1 MKTIFQKFRS
11 GLSKTRTRL
20 KSALESAIKGNSSLN
35 DEVYDEIEAALI
47 QTDMGLEMA
56 DEIMEA
62 LKSKLK
68 NPVSSDQIYSFL
80 ASEVQD
86 RLSKSDWVNDIDVAL
101 SAKPYVIMLVGV
113 NGTGKT
119 TTIGKLAHIH
129 RGLDRKVLIAAGDT
143 YRAAA
148 VEQLEIWSKRADA
161 EIVKSSPGA
170 DPASVA
176 HDAMKAAVSRDIDVL
191 IIDTAGRLHTSVKL
205 MEELKKI
212 KRVIKGIDENAPH
225 EVLLSLDANNG
236 RNALIQAKE
245 FQEAVGVNG
254 IVLNKLDGTAK
265 GGIALSINHE
275 LNIPV
280 KYIGVGEDL
289 EDLEPFEAEAFASS
303 LFFGEGSE

>member
-20 KSALESAIKGNSSLN
+20 KSALEAAIRGNSSLD

-56 DEIMEA
+56 DEIMDA

-68 NPVSSDQIYSFL
+68 NPVSSEQIYSFL
-80 ASEVQD
+80 ASEVQE
-86 RLSKSDWVNDIDVAL
+86 RLSKSDWINDIDVSL

-113 NGTGKT
+113 NGSGKT
-119 TTIGKLAHIH
+119 TTIGKLAHMH

-191 IIDTAGRLHTSVKL
+191 IIDTAGRLHTSVNL

-212 KRVIKGIDENAPH
+212 KRVIKGIDESAPH

>member
-20 KSALESAIKGNSSLN
+20 KSALESAIRGKLSLDN
-35 DEVYDEIEAALI
+35 TAYDEIEAALI

-56 DEIMEA
+56 DELMHA

-68 NPVSSDQIYSFL
+68 NPVSSEDIYSFL
-80 ASEVQD
+80 ASEVQE
-86 RLSKSDWVNDIDVAL
+86 RLSKSDWVNDIDVSL

-113 NGTGKT
+113 NGSGKT
-119 TTIGKLAHIH
+119 TTIGKLAHMH
-129 RGLDRKVLIAAGDT
+129 RGLDRKVLVAAGDT

-148 VEQLEIWSKRADA
+148 VEQLEIWSKRAGA
-161 EIVKSSPGA
+161 EIIKSSPGA

-176 HDAMKAAVSRDIDVL
+176 HDAMKAAISRDIDVL
-191 IIDTAGRLHTSVKL
+191 IIDTAGRLHTSVNL

-212 KRVIKGIDENAPH
+212 KRVISSINENAPQ

>member
-11 GLSKTRTRL
+11 GLSKTRSHL
-20 KSALESAIKGNSSLN
+20 KSALESAVKRKSSFD
-35 DEVYDEIEAALI
+35 DEMYEEIEAALI

-56 DEIMEA
+56 EEIMEA
-62 LKSKLK
+62 LKSKIK
-68 NPVSSDQIYSFL
+68 NPISSEEIYSFL
-80 ASEVQD
+80 ASEVQK
-86 RLSKSDWVNDIDVAL
+86 RLSKSDWVNDIDVSL
-101 SAKPYVIMLVGV
+101 SAKPYVIMVVGV
-113 NGTGKT
+113 NGSGKT

-129 RGLDRKVLIAAGDT
+129 RGLGRKVLVAAGDT

-148 VEQLEIWSKRADA
+148 VEQLEVWSKRADA
-161 EIVKSSPGA
+161 EIVKSAPGA

-176 HDAMKAAVSRDIDVL
+176 HDAMKAAISRDIDVL
-191 IIDTAGRLHTSVKL
+191 IIDTAGRLHTSINL

-212 KRVIKGIDENAPH
+212 KRVIASICESAPH

>member
-11 GLSKTRTRL
+11 GLSKTRSLL
-20 KSALESAIKGNSSLN
+20 KSSLESALKGNSSL
-35 DEVYDEIEAALI
+35 DAEVYDEIEAALI

-56 DEIMEA
+56 DELIDS
-62 LKSKLK
+62 LKHKIK
-68 NPVSSDQIYSFL
+68 NPVSSEEIYLLL
-80 ASEVQD
+80 ASEVQK
-86 RLSKSDWVNDIDVAL
+86 RLSMSDWVNEIDVSL
-101 SAKPYVIMLVGV
+101 SDKPYVIMVVGV
-113 NGTGKT
+113 NGSGKT
-119 TTIGKLAHIH
+119 TAIGKLAHLH
-129 RGLDRKVLIAAGDT
+129 GRLDRKVLVAAADT

-148 VEQLEIWSKRADA
+148 VEQLEIWSKRAGAD
-161 EIVKSSPGA
+161 IVKSSPGA

-176 HDAMKAAVSRDIDVL
+176 HDAMKAAISRNIDVL
-191 IIDTAGRLHTSVKL
+191 IVDTAGRLHTSVNL

-212 KRVIKGIDENAPH
+212 KRVIGTITEGAPH

-236 RNALIQAKE
+236 RNALHQAKE

-265 GGIALSINHE
+265 GGIVLSINYE

-303 LFFGEGSE
+303 LFFGEGIE